1 MTIKDFFW
9 TFGKYDLDDYI
20 NAGKNDIDKD
30 GNKKEKLKYVTSIL
44 RKL

>member
-20 NAGKNDIDKD
+20 NILMQEKMTLIRMGIR
-30 GNKKEKLKYVTSIL
+30 KKS
-44 RKL
+44 